1 MKKCIANFEDIETL
15 FLMSDMNKN
24 SNKTEK
30 GITNEN
36 KQIKKLEK
44 ELEEYKKRNLE
55 LEKNLDSLR
64 LSTEG
69 KFRKKDVDDIG
80 RMFLTFDS
88 EEFCDSEIKKTV
100 NKLKEENKS
109 LVIENK
115 KLIKIKENNEE
126 LIKSKSFKKTAYK
139 DIIEKLRE
147 KYGSLSENS
156 ITAVATA
163 EYLYINETDTM
174 IDYTGVYVNYVKALE
189 IELKRVFRIER
200 EKTNFGDLIK
210 KLSEDSLFRTFVQ
223 KLEHEKVLMTRN
235 KSVHQRPI
243 SKVECG
249 KIRKLLIEDNWLDRI
264 SFLVEESLK
273 ERNNKELF
281 FEGVIGD
288 KIGFLNI
295 DGIKYN
301 RYETDLEIDVISS
314 KNNLKGEMK
323 LAGIS
328 KIYKN
333 EEFILIK

>member
-1 MKKCIANFEDIETL
+1 MKKSIANFEDIETL

-88 EEFCDSEIKKTV
+88 EEFCDNEIKKTV
-100 NKLKEENKS
+100 NKIKEENKS

-115 KLIKIKENNEE
+115 KLIKIKESNEE

-147 KYGSLSENS
+147 KYYSLSGNS

-163 EYLYINETDTM
+163 EYLYINETDIM

-235 KSVHQRPI
+235 KAVHQRPI

-273 ERNNKELF
+273 ERNNKELSL
-281 FEGVIGD
+281 EGVIGD

-323 LAGIS
+323 LAGVS

>member
-1 MKKCIANFEDIETL
+1 MKKSIANFEDIETL

-88 EEFCDSEIKKTV
+88 EEFCDNEMKKTV

-126 LIKSKSFKKTAYK
+126 LIRSKSFKKTTYK
-139 DIIEKLRE
+139 DIIEKLRG

-235 KSVHQRPI
+235 KAVHQRPI

-295 DGIKYN
+295 DGIKY
-301 RYETDLEIDVISS
+301 IS
-314 KNNLKGEMK
+314 
-323 LAGIS
+323 
-328 KIYKN
+328 
-333 EEFILIK
+333 

>member
-1 MKKCIANFEDIETL
+1 MKKSIANFEDIETL

-88 EEFCDSEIKKTV
+88 EEFCDNEIKKTV
-100 NKLKEENKS
+100 NKIKEENKS

-115 KLIKIKENNEE
+115 KLIKIKESNEE

-139 DIIEKLRE
+139 DIIAKLRE
-147 KYGSLSENS
+147 KYYSLSGNS

-163 EYLYINETDTM
+163 EYLYINETDIM

-210 KLSEDSLFRTFVQ
+210 KLSKDSLFRTFVQ

-235 KSVHQRPI
+235 KAVHQRPI

-273 ERNNKELF
+273 ERNNKELSL
-281 FEGVIGD
+281 EGVIGD

-323 LAGIS
+323 LVGVS

>member
-1 MKKCIANFEDIETL
+1 MKKSIANFEDIETL

-88 EEFCDSEIKKTV
+88 EEFCDNEIKKTV
-100 NKLKEENKS
+100 NKIKEENKS

-115 KLIKIKENNEE
+115 KLIKIKESNEE

-147 KYGSLSENS
+147 KYYSLSGNS

-163 EYLYINETDTM
+163 EYLYINETDIM

-235 KSVHQRPI
+235 KAVHQRPI

-273 ERNNKELF
+273 ERNNKELSL
-281 FEGVIGD
+281 EGVIGD

-323 LAGIS
+323 LVGVS

>member
-1 MKKCIANFEDIETL
+1 MKKSIANFEDIETL

-88 EEFCDSEIKKTV
+88 EEFCDNEIKKTV
-100 NKLKEENKS
+100 NKIKEENKS

-115 KLIKIKENNEE
+115 KLIKIKESNEE

-147 KYGSLSENS
+147 KYYSLSGNS

-163 EYLYINETDTM
+163 EYLYINETDIM

-210 KLSEDSLFRTFVQ
+210 KLSKDSLFRTFVQ

-235 KSVHQRPI
+235 KAVHQKPI

-273 ERNNKELF
+273 ERNNKELSL
-281 FEGVIGD
+281 EGVIGD

-323 LAGIS
+323 LVGVS

>member
-1 MKKCIANFEDIETL
+1 
-15 FLMSDMNKN
+15 
-24 SNKTEK
+24 
-30 GITNEN
+30 
-36 KQIKKLEK
+36 
-44 ELEEYKKRNLE
+44 
-55 LEKNLDSLR
+55 
-64 LSTEG
+64 
-69 KFRKKDVDDIG
+69 
-80 RMFLTFDS
+80 
-88 EEFCDSEIKKTV
+88 
-100 NKLKEENKS
+100 
-109 LVIENK
+109 
-115 KLIKIKENNEE
+115 
-126 LIKSKSFKKTAYK
+126 
-139 DIIEKLRE
+139 
-147 KYGSLSENS
+147 
-156 ITAVATA
+156 
-163 EYLYINETDTM
+163 M

>member
-1 MKKCIANFEDIETL
+1 MKKSIANFEDIETL

-88 EEFCDSEIKKTV
+88 EEFCDNEIKKTV
-100 NKLKEENKS
+100 NKIKEENKS

-115 KLIKIKENNEE
+115 KLIKIKESNEE

-147 KYGSLSENS
+147 KYYSLSGNS

-163 EYLYINETDTM
+163 EYLYINETDIM

-235 KSVHQRPI
+235 KAVHQKPI

-273 ERNNKELF
+273 ERNNKELSL
-281 FEGVIGD
+281 EGVIGD

-323 LAGIS
+323 LVGVS